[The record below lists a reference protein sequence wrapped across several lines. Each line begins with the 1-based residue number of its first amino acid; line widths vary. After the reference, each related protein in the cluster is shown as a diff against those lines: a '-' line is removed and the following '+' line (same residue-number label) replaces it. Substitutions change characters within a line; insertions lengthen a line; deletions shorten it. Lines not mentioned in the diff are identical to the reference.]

1 MQKLSRPRKG
11 SALLTVLAI
20 MSVLLIMILSVSKA
34 ALSDARLSRIKLDQ
48 AKVFYL
54 SESGIEHGKSK
65 IAADPGWFTDDMS
78 VGKDKT
84 LLLSVCA
91 GNKYILGDGGYK
103 IVRAKGKNELYSIG
117 FLGTD
122 ITKSRAFAFQRIE
135 FELPIRQKRWEMF

>member
-1 MQKLSRPRKG
+1 MQKLSRARKG
-11 SALLTVLAI
+11 LSLLTVLAV
-20 MSVLLIMILSVSKA
+20 MSVLLIIVLSVSRTA
-34 ALSDARLSRIKLDQ
+34 ISDARLSRIKTDQ

-65 IAADPGWFTDDMS
+65 LAADPCWFTDDMA

-91 GNKYILGDGGYK
+91 GNKYVLGDGGYK
-103 IVRAKGKNELYSIG
+103 IVRAKNKNELYSVG

-122 ITKSRAFAFQRIE
+122 ISKSRAFAFQKIE
-135 FELPIRQKRWEMF
+135 FELPVKQKRWEMF